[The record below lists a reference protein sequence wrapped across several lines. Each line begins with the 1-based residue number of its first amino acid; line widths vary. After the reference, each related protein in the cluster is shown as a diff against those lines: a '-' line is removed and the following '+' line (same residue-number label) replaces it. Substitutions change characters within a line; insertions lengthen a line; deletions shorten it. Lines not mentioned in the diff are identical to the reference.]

1 MQPLTYPL
9 TLFRD
14 ALLTTYPQMK
24 HLMCYFHVAKCCK
37 DQLKRCTKTEQ
48 KSIMDEVYYLHCSS
62 CQEDFIERYEE
73 IMPRWRSTVPDFAD
87 YFKSSGTMEMTSL
100 TGRYFVVNQVWH
112 QPTMHWSHSTK
123 QLKKVTPLGHV
134 TAFQHY
140 LTLSWIG

>member
-1 MQPLTYPL
+1 MQPLTNPI

-48 KSIMDEVYYLHCSS
+48 KSIMDDVYYLHCSS

-73 IMPRWRSTVPDFAD
+73 IMPRWRTAVPDFAN
-87 YFKSSGTMEMTSL
+87 YFQERDM
-100 TGRYFVVNQVWH
+100 WH
-112 QPTMHWSHSTK
+112 HANCLEKIRRQYEFTNFLDSYRRIDGHDQKIFALCPLSDT
-123 QLKKVTPLGHV
+123 LVRKV
-134 TAFQHY
+134 
-140 LTLSWIG
+140 